1 MMPAEKF
8 LCRCV
13 AKVAICSSSM
23 DKRPPIFLPNL
34 ILEEEILV
42 KLSLEGLLQ
51 HDLDFGVLG
60 FPLWV
65 CKMIFL
71 NLLNKGKCLE
81 MEKRGNLKNNCL
93 ITTDWQVFRSSK
105 MYHVQT

>member
-1 MMPAEKF
+1 MPTFPALFDCNQIVYLPNKYCTPTVAARMMPAEKF

-51 HDLDFGVLG
+51 HDLGTG
-60 FPLWV
+60 FPPLGMQNDISELV
-65 CKMIFL
+65 K
-71 NLLNKGKCLE
+71 
-81 MEKRGNLKNNCL
+81 
-93 ITTDWQVFRSSK
+93 
-105 MYHVQT
+105 

>member
-1 MMPAEKF
+1 MQSNSISTQYLSIALLLWQQQRMMPAEKF

-51 HDLDFGVLG
+51 HDLGTG
-60 FPLWV
+60 FPPWGMQNDISELV
-65 CKMIFL
+65 K
-71 NLLNKGKCLE
+71 
-81 MEKRGNLKNNCL
+81 
-93 ITTDWQVFRSSK
+93 
-105 MYHVQT
+105 